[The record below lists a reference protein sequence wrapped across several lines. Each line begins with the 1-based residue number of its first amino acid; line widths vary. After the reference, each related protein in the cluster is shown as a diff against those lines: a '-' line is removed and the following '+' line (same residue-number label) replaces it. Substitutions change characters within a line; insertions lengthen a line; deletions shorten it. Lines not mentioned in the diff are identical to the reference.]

1 MDTRVK
7 PAYDECVSQGS
18 FPFTTS
24 VIIAR
29 ESGETSTPR
38 PSIRSQASPEYWIAR
53 STAAQLAALAAVSLA
68 FGKIGVI
75 RDLERVF
82 ALAAHQRVV
91 LLAADRLPDAIFCSA
106 IAFSREAGE
115 V

>member
-1 MDTRVK
+1 
-7 PAYDECVSQGS
+7 
-18 FPFTTS
+18 
-24 VIIAR
+24 
-29 ESGETSTPR
+29 
-38 PSIRSQASPEYWIAR
+38 
-53 STAAQLAALAAVSLA
+53 
-68 FGKIGVI
+68 VI
-75 RDLERVF
+75 RYLERVF